1 MNICEGQVALIIAII
16 CITIVAILVTL
27 KEQIG
32 YKRALDKY
40 ITRYGDLA
48 GYPVRV

>member
-1 MNICEGQVALIIAII
+1 MNACGGQTVLIIAII
-16 CITIVAILVTL
+16 CTTIIAILVTL